1 MVLSSSSNANSSSSN
16 SGSPSGSSRSANA
29 NVDEKLWPALGDA
42 VLRLEDVITSL
53 KKQQANGSNSIGVKS
68 NDGEEEE
75 EEEEAIDNFNGKDI
89 RSFGAAPHE
98 RAAVHMIQVRV
109 AYKSLLRR
117 TKH

>member
-1 MVLSSSSNANSSSSN
+1 MVSSSSGNANSSSSN

-42 VLRLEDVITSL
+42 VLRLEDVITTL

-68 NDGEEEE
+68 DGGEEEE
-75 EEEEAIDNFNGKDI
+75 VEAIDNFNGKDI

-117 TKH
+117 SEH